1 MRGFE
6 DKIAVVTGGA
16 SGIGRALM
24 AALCRHGATVV
35 CADIDAGAAERA
47 VRETVS
53 AGGRAVPVRLDVR
66 RQHQVARVVGRTVR
80 DFGRLD
86 LMFNNA
92 GVGIVG
98 EVRDMTA
105 DHWRRVMDVNLW
117 GAINGTLAAYSVMVE
132 QGSGAIVN
140 IASIAGLL
148 PIPALTAYAAA
159 KHAVV
164 GLSTSLRPEAA
175 DLGVQVSV
183 VCPGAVET
191 PLFETAEILGADRE
205 ELFRRFPFIMDA
217 DRAAEKI
224 LRGVRRNKG
233 VIVFPLSNVLL
244 WRFYRLWPAAVAPLS
259 LKMARQF
266 RRLRSPD
273 PDGR

>member
-1 MRGFE
+1 MKVFK

-16 SGIGRALM
+16 SGIGRALTG
-24 AALCRHGATVV
+24 ALCRDGATVV
-35 CADIDAGAAERA
+35 CADIDEKGAGRA
-47 VRETVS
+47 VREIVS
-53 AGGRAVPVRLDVR
+53 AGGRAMAAHLDVTR
-66 RQHQVARVVGRTVR
+66 RHQVARVVGRTVR
-80 DFGRLD
+80 EFGRLD

-105 DHWRRVMDVNLW
+105 DHWRRVVDVNLW
-117 GAINGTLAAYSVMVE
+117 GAINGTLAAYPVMIG
-132 QGSGAIVN
+132 QGAGAIVN

-148 PIPALTAYAAA
+148 PVPALAAYAAA

-164 GLSTSLRPEAA
+164 GLSTSMRPEAA

-183 VCPGAVET
+183 ACPGAVDT
-191 PLFETAEILGADRE
+191 PLFRTAEILGADRE
-205 ELFRRFPFIMDA
+205 ELFRRFPFVMDV
-217 DRAAEKI
+217 DRAAAKI
-224 LRGVRRNKG
+224 LRGVKRNKG

-266 RRLRSPD
+266 RRLRKED
-273 PDGR
+273 RTAR